1 MFSWLKRKHEPLI
14 GRRLIAVAVA
24 HGLQPQEIPR
34 LFPAIGYGDVGDPHQ
49 LVNAITPAVIDSAA
63 ALFGVRREF
72 LEGLDDMAYFPFGSG
87 RIPARESMSLVV
99 DAVALA
105 VSAWSELPPLA
116 RGPLAVLTDDATPD
130 RLSGRVQRLVPII
143 IEPSGNE
150 LDGPVY
156 RCQVFGGYM
165 DWRNDDQRLGLKAV
179 AWLVWH
185 RLRKIVPIYRVSE
198 SELDDVM
205 SGMAVPSVV
214 FRRSIL
220 TNPSLEDFVMTPTS
234 SGVAKETEELPEILA
249 FLESSGLA
257 ARWDAAFAPKPPE
270 TDAAAGPAD
279 IDPEPNE
286 TPPPAKP
293 RGGKREASEEIKNGW
308 RAVARGIWASQPT
321 ATIAAVVRRLKA
333 MPDLKG
339 NAMSESA
346 IHRAISSVAPEGA
359 SKPGRRP
366 KNSS

>member
-1 MFSWLKRKHEPLI
+1 MYSLFKRKPEPLVA
-14 GRRLIAVAVA
+14 RRLLEVAVA
-24 HGLQPQEIPR
+24 HGLQPQGIPR
-34 LFPAIGYGDVGDPHQ
+34 LFPAIGYAHVDDPHQ
-49 LVNAITPAVIDSAA
+49 LIHAITPAVIDSAA

-87 RIPARESMSLVV
+87 RVPARESMSLVV

-116 RGPLAVLTDDATPD
+116 RGPLAVLTDGATPD
-130 RLSGRVQRLVPII
+130 RLSGRVQRLVPIT
-143 IEPSGNE
+143 IEPSGTE

-198 SELDDVM
+198 SELDDIM

-214 FRRSIL
+214 FQRSIL
-220 TNPSLEDFVMTPTS
+220 TNPSLEDYVMTPTS

-257 ARWDAAFAPKPPE
+257 AHWDAAFAPKPPE
-270 TDAAAGPAD
+270 TDAAAGSAD
-279 IDPEPNE
+279 TDPEPNE

-293 RGGKREASEEIKNGW
+293 RGGKREASDEVKNDL
-308 RAVARGIWASQPT
+308 RAAACGIWAAQPT
-321 ATIAAVVRRLKA
+321 ATIIAVVRQLKSI
-333 MPDLKG
+333 PNLKG
-339 NAMSESA
+339 SALSESA
-346 IHRAISSVAPEGA
+346 IHKAISSVAPAGA

-366 KNSS
+366 KKSS

>member
-1 MFSWLKRKHEPLI
+1 
-14 GRRLIAVAVA
+14 
-24 HGLQPQEIPR
+24 
-34 LFPAIGYGDVGDPHQ
+34 
-49 LVNAITPAVIDSAA
+49 
-63 ALFGVRREF
+63 
-72 LEGLDDMAYFPFGSG
+72 
-87 RIPARESMSLVV
+87 MSLVV

-105 VSAWSELPPLA
+105 VSAWSEPSPLL
-116 RGPLAVLTDDATPD
+116 RGPLAILTDDATPD

-143 IEPSGNE
+143 IEPSGTE

-185 RLRKIVPIYRVSE
+185 RLRKIVPIYQVSA

-214 FRRSIL
+214 FQRSIL
-220 TNPSLEDFVMTPTS
+220 TNPSLEDYVMTPAS
-234 SGVAKETEELPEILA
+234 NGVAKESEELADILA
-249 FLESSGLA
+249 FLESSGLP

-279 IDPEPNE
+279 IDPGPNE

-293 RGGKREASEEIKNGW
+293 RGGKREASDEIKNDL
-308 RAVARGIWASQPT
+308 RAAACGIWATQPT
-321 ATIAAVVRRLKA
+321 ATIAAVVRQLKSI
-333 MPDLKG
+333 PNLKG
-339 NAMSESA
+339 SAMSESA
-346 IHRAISSVAPEGA
+346 IHKTISSVAPAGA

-366 KNSS
+366 KKSS